1 VPVEKVCPQPIEIQL
16 VGASGAEGVGDE
28 GEPTPDLLD
37 VLVGPL
43 GELEQSVLA
52 DPRARVRVLD
62 AIAQGGARAGGVVA
76 QAEEHAAEV
85 GEVLAAADRLDASL
99 GVTDQQRPR
108 SHRLTCRHSM
118 DKGC

>member
-1 VPVEKVCPQPIEIQL
+1 MTSRLWGTGDQSTVPVEKVCPRPIEIQL

-28 GEPTPDLLD
+28 GEPAPDLLD

-43 GELEQSVLA
+43 GELEQLVLA

-62 AIAQGGARAGGVVA
+62 AIAQGG
-76 QAEEHAAEV
+76 
-85 GEVLAAADRLDASL
+85 
-99 GVTDQQRPR
+99 
-108 SHRLTCRHSM
+108 LTCRHSM